1 MITRNNQYFSFN
13 CNAFDISPRQS
24 TNEIA
29 QPADVLANGNGVEY
43 AYVRNIPT
51 HYDNTS
57 TRNNSATDQPPPR
70 ARKKSK
76 KKKDNP
82 DHGSNTEDIY
92 SQPNKPRRSSR
103 RSEAEHRKS
112 ETKEDEDVYS
122 KPTLPPKSSHM
133 SVDLTYATQIIDNEF
148 QFIENNL
155 YSGQI

>member
-1 MITRNNQYFSFN
+1 MITRNNYFSFN
-13 CNAFDISPRQS
+13 CNTFDISHRQS

-29 QPADVLANGNGVEY
+29 QPVDDLANGNGVVY

-57 TRNNSATDQPPPR
+57 TRTAIDQPPPP

-76 KKKDNP
+76 KKKEDT
-82 DHGSNTEDIY
+82 DHGSKTEDIY
-92 SQPNKPRRSSR
+92 SQPNKPRRSSH
-103 RSEAEHRKS
+103 RSEARHSKS
-112 ETKEDEDVYS
+112 ETKNNEDVYS
-122 KPTLPPKSSHM
+122 KPTLPPKSPHM

-148 QFIENNL
+148 EFIENNL

>member
-1 MITRNNQYFSFN
+1 MITRNNHFSFN
-13 CNAFDISPRQS
+13 CIAFDISPRQS

-29 QPADVLANGNGVEY
+29 QPAGDLANGNGVEY

-57 TRNNSATDQPPPR
+57 TRNNIGTDQPPPP

-76 KKKDNP
+76 KKKDDT
-82 DHGSNTEDIY
+82 DHRSNTEDIY

-103 RSEAEHRKS
+103 RSEARHSKS
-112 ETKEDEDVYS
+112 ETTADEDVYS
-122 KPTLPPKSSHM
+122 KPTLPPKSPHM